1 MRAPSLTKTRSRCR
15 SGAWWPWC
23 LLWVCCVPFAGSI
36 TRTQLRRELGIEVIT
51 VSATPASVLAACLC
65 AQHARICGPA
75 RRDYA
80 GAWWRCSSRRE
91 TTAKISL
98 PTAAAYAV
106 RLFRRPTRCGTA
118 KNIASHHR
126 AHPLVRRLSGMWCL
140 TPPIG
145 SVFARRHR
153 LSQSCFARAVLRQL
167 VCAAQLSHELDE
179 REVQRR
185 ELLSSHKM
193 RRE

>member
-1 MRAPSLTKTRSRCR
+1 MRAPSLTKIRSRCR

-75 RRDYA
+75 RRDHA
-80 GAWWRCSSRRE
+80 GAWWCCSSRRE

-98 PTAAAYAV
+98 PTAAAYAA

-126 AHPLVRRLSGMWCL
+126 AHPSATFERDVVSD
-140 TPPIG
+140 TTY
-145 SVFARRHR
+145 
-153 LSQSCFARAVLRQL
+153 RQR
-167 VCAAQLSHELDE
+167 VCATTSPIAVMLCT
-179 REVQRR
+179 RR
-185 ELLSSHKM
+185 VEAACV
-193 RRE
+193 RGAAVA